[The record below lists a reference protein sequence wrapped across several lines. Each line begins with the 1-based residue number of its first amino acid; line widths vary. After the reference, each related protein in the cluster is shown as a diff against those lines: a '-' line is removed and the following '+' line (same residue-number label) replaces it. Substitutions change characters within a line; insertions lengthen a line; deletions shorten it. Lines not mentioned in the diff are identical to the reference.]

1 MNLQKEFSK
10 RVIENDCI
18 KGNIN
23 NICGVDVA
31 YNDNIA
37 YCSALVLNRK
47 TLEVIEIINYK
58 RTVDN
63 TYIPSLFMLRES
75 KSILKSLKL
84 IKNSYD
90 VLLINAHGVLHPRLC
105 GMACYI
111 GIMVDKPTIGIA
123 KKLLCGLVLKN
134 NYVEY
139 DGRVLGYR
147 IKKSNKKEIFVSV
160 GHKISLLTAIN
171 IIKELI
177 KDNESFPE
185 PLRLADIYSKKY
197 KKLKF

>member
-1 MNLQKEFSK
+1 
-10 RVIENDCI
+10 
-18 KGNIN
+18 
-23 NICGVDVA
+23 
-31 YNDNIA
+31 
-37 YCSALVLNRK
+37 
-47 TLEVIEIINYK
+47 
-58 RTVDN
+58 
-63 TYIPSLFMLRES
+63 MLRES

-134 NYVEY
+134 NFVEY

-197 KKLKF
+197 KKLKL

>member
-31 YNDNIA
+31 YNGDIA